1 MTMMG
6 PWLAAPW
13 SGTPGPVIPNY
24 GGGGSSACV
33 SNQNSLFCPGWISS
47 NWSSVLQPALIQ
59 HVVLTVVAVGI
70 GLVISLIAAAIAFHR
85 GWFAQGFM
93 GFSALLYT
101 IPSLAFFEL
110 FVPVTGL
117 GAVTVEIGLVGYTLL
132 VLFRNTLEGLRS
144 APPEEISAARGM
156 GMTSRQI
163 FYRINVPVAI
173 PAIMA
178 GIRVA
183 TVTTISLATVA
194 AYISKTGLGAP
205 ILQGIQ
211 DSFNTELITAG
222 GLAILLALAADG
234 LLVGAQRAIT
244 PWQRA
249 RRG

>member
-1 MTMMG
+1 MITA
-6 PWLAAPW
+6 WLSYPA
-13 SGTPGPVIPNY
+13 SGTPGPVIPSF
-24 GGGGSSACV
+24 GGGGSCV
-33 SNQNSLFCPGWISS
+33 SNQNALFCPSWVSS
-47 NWSSVLQPALIQ
+47 NWGSVLAPALIQ
-59 HVVLTVVAVGI
+59 HVLLTVVAVGI
-70 GLVISLIAAAIAFHR
+70 GLAIALAAAALAFRH
-85 GWFAQGFM
+85 GWFEQGFR

-144 APPEEISAARGM
+144 VTPEEMAAARGM

-163 FYRINVPVAI
+163 FYRVNVPNAI

-178 GIRVA
+178 GLRVA
-183 TVTTISLATVA
+183 AVTTISLATVA

-211 DSFNTELITAG
+211 DSFNTELIAAG
-222 GLAILLALAADG
+222 GLAILLALITDG
-234 LLVGAQRAIT
+234 LLVGAQRAIA
-244 PWQRA
+244 PW
-249 RRG
+249 RRVRR

>member
-1 MTMMG
+1 MITA
-6 PWLAAPW
+6 WLSSPA
-13 SGTPGPVIPNY
+13 SGTPGPVIPSF
-24 GGGGSSACV
+24 GGGGDSCV
-33 SNQNSLFCPGWISS
+33 SNQNALFCPGWVSS
-47 NWSSVLQPALIQ
+47 NWGSVLAPALIQ
-59 HVVLTVVAVGI
+59 HVLLTVVAVGI
-70 GLVISLIAAAIAFHR
+70 GLAISLVAGAVAFRR
-85 GWFAQGFM
+85 GWFEQGFK

-144 APPEEISAARGM
+144 ATPEEMAAARGM

-163 FYRINVPVAI
+163 FYRVNVPNAI

-178 GIRVA
+178 GLRVA
-183 TVTTISLATVA
+183 AVTTISLATVA

-211 DSFNTELITAG
+211 DSFNTELIAAG
-222 GLAILLALAADG
+222 GLAILLALITDG
-234 LLVGAQRAIT
+234 LLVGAQRAIA
-244 PWQRA
+244 PW
-249 RRG
+249 RRVRR

>member
-1 MTMMG
+1 MPG
-6 PWLAAPW
+6 SWLAAPW
-13 SGTPGPVIPNY
+13 SGTPGPVIPKF
-24 GGGGSSACV
+24 GGGGSACV
-33 SNQNSLFCPGWISS
+33 SNQNALFCPGWVSS
-47 NWSSVLQPALIQ
+47 NWGSVLQPALIQ
-59 HVVLTVVAVGI
+59 HVLLTVVAVAI
-70 GLVISLIAAAIAFHR
+70 GLVIALVAAAVAFR
-85 GWFAQGFM
+85 QGWFAQGFT
-93 GFSALLYT
+93 GFATLLYT

-110 FVPVTGL
+110 FVPLTGL

-132 VLFRNTLEGLRS
+132 VLFRNALEGLRS
-144 APPEEISAARGM
+144 APPDAIAAARGM

-163 FYRINVPVAI
+163 FYRIQVPHAV

-183 TVTTISLATVA
+183 TVTTISLGTIA

-211 DSFNTELITAG
+211 DSFNTELIAAG
-222 GLAILLALAADG
+222 GLAILLALVADS
-234 LLVGAQRAIT
+234 LLVAAQRAIT

>member
-1 MTMMG
+1 MPG
-6 PWLAAPW
+6 AWLSAPA
-13 SGTPGPVIPNY
+13 SGTPAPVIPSF
-24 GGGGSSACV
+24 GGGSSSCV
-33 SNQNSLFCPGWISS
+33 SNQNSLFCPGWVSA
-47 NWSSVLQPALIQ
+47 NWGSTLEPALIQ
-59 HVVLTVVAVGI
+59 HVVLTVIAVGA
-70 GLVISLIAAAIAFHR
+70 GLAISLVAAAVAFRR
-85 GWFAQGFM
+85 GWFEHGFT

-132 VLFRNTLEGLRS
+132 VLFRNTVEGLRS
-144 APPEEISAARGM
+144 ATPEEIAAARGM
-156 GMTSRQI
+156 GMTQRQV
-163 FYRINVPVAI
+163 FYRINVPLAI

-211 DSFNTELITAG
+211 DSFNTELIAAG
-222 GLAILLALAADG
+222 GLAILLALAADS

-249 RRG
+249 RR

>member
-1 MTMMG
+1 MTG
-6 PWLAAPW
+6 PWLTVPL
-13 SGTPGPVIPNY
+13 SGTPGPVIPKF
-24 GGGGSSACV
+24 GGSGASSCV
-33 SNQNSLFCPGWISS
+33 TNQNSLFCPGWISS
-47 NWSSVLQPALIQ
+47 NWNTVLQPALIQ
-59 HVVLTVVAVGI
+59 HVLLTVVAVVL
-70 GLVISLIAAAIAFHR
+70 GLVISLAAASVAFHR

-144 APPEEISAARGM
+144 APPEAIAAARGM

-163 FYRINVPVAI
+163 FYRINVPLAV
-173 PAIMA
+173 PAIMG

-222 GLAILLALAADG
+222 GLAILLALVADS
-234 LLVGAQRAIT
+234 LLVGAQRAIS
-244 PWQRA
+244 PWRRA
-249 RRG
+249 RMG